1 MIGIAVDISMSKHRR
16 SINMIYEEINNIER
30 YRRVIKNEGIYSFL
44 QLDDIDVV
52 EECLQNSEFLSEFKE
67 VIYSSPDCKILSES
81 INKIKD
87 FIKSDELFWETLM
100 NNSCVIEDEEYNH
113 KLFRHIDDRLLSNKV
128 FALNLIKKIS
138 YSCNLVSSA
147 LMHDRQ
153 FALEAVRHDG
163 SNLYYASE
171 GLKNDREVVLA
182 AVMSGKN
189 AEAALWAANDI
200 FKNDREIVAAAISMD
215 GLALEHA
222 SQDLKNDREIVL
234 RAVSNRGIA
243 LEYANKE
250 LKNDME
256 ILLSAVDNEEDALA
270 YVPDKYKNN
279 PLINLVATGTYNS
292 EYKV

>member
-1 MIGIAVDISMSKHRR
+1 MIGIAVDISISKHKR
-16 SINMIYEEINNIER
+16 SINMIYEEINNIEK
-30 YRRVIKNEGIYSFL
+30 YRRVIKNEGVYSFL
-44 QLDDIDVV
+44 QLDDFGVIK
-52 EECLQNSEFLSEFKE
+52 ECLQNSKFLSEFKE

-81 INKIKD
+81 INEIKD
-87 FIKSDELFWETLM
+87 FIKCDGLFWETLM
-100 NNSCVIEDEEYNH
+100 NNSWVREDVEYNH

-128 FALNLIKKIS
+128 FAMNLIKKIPN
-138 YSCNLVSSA
+138 SCDLVNNA

-171 GLKNDREVVLA
+171 DLKIDREVVLV
-182 AVMSGKN
+182 AVSSQN
-189 AEAALWAANDI
+189 SAEALWAANDN
-200 FKNDREIVAAAISMD
+200 FKNDREIVAVAVSID

-234 RAVSNRGIA
+234 LAVSNRGIA
-243 LEYANKE
+243 LEYANKD
-250 LKNDME
+250 LKNDLE
-256 ILLSAVDNEEDALA
+256 ILLSAVDNEEEALA

-292 EYKV
+292 EYKA